1 MTQSPSVR
9 RAWRALIAVA
19 VAAAAGLVLA
29 PAAQAHEGTDFEIV
43 AILDRVSPEM
53 PGVTTKVE
61 TTPLGPQFV
70 LENPTPTE
78 VTVLSSVGDPLFKI
92 GPAGVLGNFRSPE
105 WYTSKVPNGAI
116 TIPERAAERGT
127 PVWARVSTD
136 PAWGWFDHRLHTVK
150 LAPEQKAVTPPLA
163 QLGSWTVPVM
173 FGETLG
179 SVDGHYEF
187 RPRLGSFVP
196 ELSDETPA
204 PGVTLSALPGD
215 PRPGVSVA
223 NTGAREIVVLGQAGE
238 PYLRLTSAGTEA
250 NGASPTWIASQNPS
264 AQGASAGDPTAPP
277 QWVSVN
283 LAPQYSFSIP
293 WAEPEQDLAGLYKIT
308 EPTVVRQWGLT
319 LVVDGQSVV
328 VNGTTTM
335 YPLGY
340 EPSVWGFWLLLGGAL
355 LAGAGAVFAV
365 VVVVRRRR
373 AAAANQPKARPTG
386 KKERV
391 SPPS

>member
-1 MTQSPSVR
+1 MTQSPPVR
-9 RAWRALIAVA
+9 RAWRALLAVA
-19 VAAAAGLVLA
+19 VAAAAGLALA
-29 PAAQAHEGTDFEIV
+29 PVAQAHEGTDFEIA

-53 PGVTTKVE
+53 PGVTVKVE

-70 LENPTPTE
+70 LENPTATE

-150 LAPEQKAVTPPLA
+150 LTPEQKAVTPPLA
-163 QLGSWTVPVM
+163 QLGSWTVPM
-173 FGETLG
+173 MHGEALG

-187 RPRLGSFVP
+187 RPRLGSFTP

-204 PGVTLSALPGD
+204 PGVTVTALPGD
-215 PRPGVSVA
+215 PRPGVAVA
-223 NTGAREIVVLGQAGE
+223 NTGAAEIVVLGQAGE

-250 NGASPTWIASQNPS
+250 NGASPTWIAAQNPS
-264 AQGASAGDPTAPP
+264 AQGSSAGDPTVAP

-293 WAEPEQDLAGLYKIT
+293 WAEPEQDLAGLYQIE
-308 EPTVVRQWGLT
+308 EPTVVREWGLT
-319 LVVDGQSVV
+319 LVVDGRPVV

-340 EPSVWGFWLLLGGAL
+340 EPSVWGSWLAVAGAL
-355 LAGAGAVFAV
+355 LAGAGVVFAV
-365 VVVVRRRR
+365 VVIVRRRR
-373 AAAANQPKARPTG
+373 GGTNRPKSRPMG

-391 SPPS
+391 TTPS